1 MVKKFLKSPGGVEL
15 YPSVNIEWIKG
26 HDPTLYV
33 TGDGPAEE
41 IGLGKFNY
49 TQLHELFAR
58 KFGRVALRDEA
69 AGSTWKRPAAD
80 DAGSPAGAGSRRPL
94 FMLTGGAIV
103 TALYAAAARRSRA
116 RGGWDAANDEDEL
129 KQRLTA

>member
-80 DAGSPAGAGSRRPL
+80 DAGSPAAGSRRLL
-94 FMLTGGAIV
+94 FTLTGGAIV
-103 TALYAAAARRSRA
+103 TALYALAARRSRA